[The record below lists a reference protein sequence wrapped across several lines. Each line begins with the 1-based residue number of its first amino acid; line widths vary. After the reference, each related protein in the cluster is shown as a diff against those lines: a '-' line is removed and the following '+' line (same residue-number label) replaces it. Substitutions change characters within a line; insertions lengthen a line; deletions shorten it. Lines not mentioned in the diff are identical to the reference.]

1 MAETSDIDC
10 NLMRLG
16 DLGGPLERATQ
27 IVIKALKYRGFTEK
41 IGSALDGNRTCNL
54 RFRRPMLYPVELQVH
69 LFQCYEYRTE
79 KPRSQ
84 RSGFIYWHETSGKC

>member
-1 MAETSDIDC
+1 
-10 NLMRLG
+10 MRLCDPG
-16 DLGGPLERATQ
+16 DPLERATQ
-27 IVIKALKYRGFTEK
+27 IVIKALKYRVFTEK